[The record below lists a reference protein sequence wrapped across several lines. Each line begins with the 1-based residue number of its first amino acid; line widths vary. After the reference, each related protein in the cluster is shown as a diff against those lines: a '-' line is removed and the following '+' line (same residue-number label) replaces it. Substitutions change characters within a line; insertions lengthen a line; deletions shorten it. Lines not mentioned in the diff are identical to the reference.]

1 MRKKFKLWMTVV
13 FAIILSIIVVP
24 MYSAKA
30 NTLSIKLNKK
40 SVTLKIGET
49 YQLKSNFSESVSCTW
64 KSSNKSIVTVS
75 ATGKLRAKKA
85 GSATVTANING
96 KTAKCKVTV
105 AKAPAWSRK
114 TWKNKVSD
122 WTMEFSSQY
131 TTVFK
136 SNGTVCQIGWRN
148 KKTYIDAFLNTTAA
162 FWYPD
167 TEEEYLDFVCFN
179 IQKDDPN
186 YPHVEMRPV
195 SQAFYRYYTAIGSEA
210 AFRKIP
216 VIRQLFSMG
225 LYFWLMVAA
234 ALYVI
239 YRKEYMRLLWM
250 LPFWTYMGTSLLGPA
265 ALIRYSYPVMLGA
278 PILLY
283 FCVKR
288 KKTGA

>member
-1 MRKKFKLWMTVV
+1 MPLTRL
-13 FAIILSIIVVP
+13 
-24 MYSAKA
+24 KA
-30 NTLSIKLNKK
+30 WL
-40 SVTLKIGET
+40 
-49 YQLKSNFSESVSCTW
+49 
-64 KSSNKSIVTVS
+64 
-75 ATGKLRAKKA
+75 
-85 GSATVTANING
+85 
-96 KTAKCKVTV
+96 
-105 AKAPAWSRK
+105 
-114 TWKNKVSD
+114 
-122 WTMEFSSQY
+122 
-131 TTVFK
+131 
-136 SNGTVCQIGWRN
+136 QIGWRN

-216 VIRQLFSMG
+216 VIRQLLSMG

-288 KKTGA
+288 KRTGA